1 MLVCMRVVKSFL
13 GGAVLALAM
22 GCGGSDDVV
31 GGGNMG
37 GDGGIGGGGTGGSA
51 GSGAGTGGGAAGAG
65 GGAGSTASCPAIPDD
80 AIWAS
85 DDTELVDGLEGA
97 SGGETIVLEDGDYG
111 SVEISDKDYADHV
124 TVLAENLRQ
133 AVFANIVLSN
143 VHYLRVC
150 GVTTTGGREGVLI
163 EDGSSHVEIL
173 ASELYSSSAMFDRD
187 NPDYT
192 QVSQLYGLQAN
203 GGSNHLLIENNYVHD
218 IQSSG
223 FVFFGVSDIVVRGN
237 EADWLQSDGFKF
249 AGVTNALVE
258 NNTGM
263 QQVHSSPEAHVDF
276 MQAQG
281 DVSDSVF
288 RGNVALM
295 NTRSFQG
302 LFFGDGAFENILFE
316 QNVIYTGHTRGIS
329 ADCPTCEAKNNTI
342 LAAEEDGVF
351 LVHKQV
357 TIHGVGT
364 TTDNVTSTYL
374 SVSGISGTDHCLQYE
389 DPASAFYYDDYY
401 ENATAG
407 PGLTIQDLRPVSGS
421 PADGQV
427 GAYGRINELL
437 GL

>member
-1 MLVCMRVVKSFL
+1 M
-13 GGAVLALAM
+13 A
-22 GCGGSDDVV
+22 
-31 GGGNMG
+31 
-37 GDGGIGGGGTGGSA
+37 
-51 GSGAGTGGGAAGAG
+51 
-65 GGAGSTASCPAIPDD
+65 
-80 AIWAS
+80 
-85 DDTELVDGLEGA
+85 GLEAA
-97 SGGETIVLEDGDYG
+97 SGGETLVLDDGDYG
-111 SVEISDKDYADHV
+111 TVELADKTYADHV
-124 TVLAENLRQ
+124 TIMAENHRQ
-133 AVFANIVLSN
+133 AVLAKIELSN

-150 GVTTTGGREGVLI
+150 GVTTTSGREGVLI
-163 EDGSSHVEIL
+163 GDASSYVEIL
-173 ASELYSSSAMFDRD
+173 ESEFYGGSAMFDRD

-203 GGSNHLLIENNYVHD
+203 GGSSHLLIENNYAHD
-218 IQSSG
+218 VQSSG

-281 DVSDSVF
+281 DMSDSVF

-302 LFFGDGAFENILFE
+302 LFFGNGTFANILLE

-329 ADCPTCEAKNNTI
+329 VDCATCEATHNTI
-342 LAAEEDGVF
+342 LAAEENGVF
-351 LVHKQV
+351 LIHKQV

-364 TTDNVTSTYL
+364 TTNNVTSTYL
-374 SVSGISGTDHCLQYE
+374 SVSGTSGSDHRLQYE
-389 DPASAFYYDDYY
+389 DPASDFYYDDYY

-407 PGLTIQDLRPVSGS
+407 PGLTIQDLRPVAGS

-427 GAYGRINELL
+427 GAYDRINDLL
-437 GL
+437 GP